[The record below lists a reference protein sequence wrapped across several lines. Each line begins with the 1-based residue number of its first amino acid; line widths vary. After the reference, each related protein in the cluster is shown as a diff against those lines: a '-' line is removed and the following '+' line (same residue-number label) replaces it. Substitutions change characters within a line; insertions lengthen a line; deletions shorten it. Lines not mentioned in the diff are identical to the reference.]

1 VEAWE
6 SQVQRFDALGSLR
19 GAMPGLRYT
28 LDRGIKADPSSPSER
43 EYIILSV
50 DWAVRNNV
58 PGLDAYPAFE
68 DSLRGE
74 LEARAAGQASAVVSH
89 ADGSEGFFLVRVES
103 QRRAAPFRLPLEHHK
118 PPMSLMSAIVDAPG
132 SEEIFTDRLNRVRVR
147 FPWYRDDRSSCWMRA
162 AFADAGGDR
171 GAIQPLRKG
180 DEVLVDFV
188 GGDCDRPVIVSRV
201 YGGTTE
207 PVWHTNGL
215 LSGIRSKEYGGAGF
229 GQLVFDDST
238 AQHRVQLYSSS
249 YQTHLHLGY
258 LIEHRNNQRG
268 AFLGSGFDLKSDAYG
283 ALRAGQGL
291 FVSTHPTSTEQPL
304 DMAAAAEQLASAKQ
318 VADLASKAS
327 ESNRA
332 EGLSAALSSLD
343 RFEQSTRYKSAGSIA
358 GGRTAG
364 GGDGVAN
371 GFGAPVIL
379 LATPAGLGL
388 STQDSMQ
395 ATANQH
401 VNVVSGRNTHVAA
414 GKSFLVSALEKVT
427 LFVQNA
433 GMRLFA
439 AKGKVEIEAQS
450 DAMALSALKDVTIT
464 SANGRLVLS
473 ADKEIWIG
481 AGGSYIRITGDF
493 IENGTTGQIL
503 EKCANWDKPG
513 AASMRMPTTLASVE
527 NGCAWKTAGAAAEGA
542 SSVELS

>member
-1 VEAWE
+1 
-6 SQVQRFDALGSLR
+6 
-19 GAMPGLRYT
+19 
-28 LDRGIKADPSSPSER
+28 
-43 EYIILSV
+43 
-50 DWAVRNNV
+50 
-58 PGLDAYPAFE
+58 
-68 DSLRGE
+68 
-74 LEARAAGQASAVVSH
+74 
-89 ADGSEGFFLVRVES
+89 
-103 QRRAAPFRLPLEHHK
+103 
-118 PPMSLMSAIVDAPG
+118 MSLMSAIVGAPG
-132 SEEIFTDRLNRVRVR
+132 SEEVYTDRLNRVRVR
-147 FPWYRDDRSSCWMRA
+147 FPWYRDERTSCWMRA

-171 GAIQPLRKG
+171 GAIHPLRKG

-201 YGGTTE
+201 YGGATQ

-238 AQHRVQLYSSS
+238 SQHRVQLYSSS

-258 LIEHRNNQRG
+258 LIAHEDNRRG

-291 FVSTHPTSTEQPL
+291 FVSTHPASTEQPL
-304 DMAAAAEQLASAKQ
+304 DVAAAAEQLASARQ
-318 VADLASKAS
+318 VADIASKAS
-327 ESNRA
+327 AANRA
-332 EGLSAALSSLD
+332 EGLDTALASLD
-343 RFEQSTRYKSAGSIA
+343 RFAQSTRYKRAGNIA

-371 GFGAPVIL
+371 GFGAPVML
-379 LATPAGLGL
+379 LASPAGLGL
-388 STQDSMQ
+388 STQDSIQ
-395 ATANQH
+395 ATASQH
-401 VNVVSGRNTHVAA
+401 VNLVSGRNTHVAA
-414 GKSFLVSALEKVT
+414 GKSFLVSAMEKVT

-481 AGGSYIRITGDF
+481 AGGSYIRITGDL

-513 AASMRMPTTLASVE
+513 AASMRMPATLASGDK
-527 NGCAWKTAGAAAEGA
+527 GCASKAATAAAEGA
-542 SSVELS
+542 SSVELN